1 MNSHQKVNIFYN
13 GLGTMNR
20 QLLELQGLIPGMT
33 HAQALTAI
41 LTMVDHSQKLHD
53 GSSSRNID
61 SGNSN
66 SEGITTI
73 ISKLDSLGRDIKKLK
88 ENMHAIQV
96 GCQLCG
102 GAHLEKECPLNEEV
116 KSAKEVKYREF
127 GRPSP
132 FGNGAKYRVGPPRY
146 YTCIDNRLPFGEKME
161 ELMNKH
167 LEEYRRR
174 SNEMGEWERRSKKAR
189 MFEHEINVPSM
200 HFCKLVKQN
209 CNGVVKWMFDLE
221 IYQLGDEYELGI
233 GKKGHMLN
241 DIWENCSLSYE
252 EEFKDTPTRSHMVKR
267 GYEFSQDTR
276 VKSSSLAI
284 IIRSEEQCS
293 GESLVLTLLL
303 FFNFHFLNGIIGTL
317 YKPSKEMGVD
327 LPLDLY
333 LPLIF

>member
-1 MNSHQKVNIFYN
+1 
-13 GLGTMNR
+13 
-20 QLLELQGLIPGMT
+20 MT

-61 SGNSN
+61 SSNSN
-66 SEGITTI
+66 SKGIATI
-73 ISKLDSLGRDIKKLK
+73 VSKMDTLGRDIKKLK

-96 GCQLCG
+96 RCQLCR

-174 SNEMGEWERRSKKAR
+174 SDEMGEWGDDLKGSGHGKEGPKKDV
-189 MFEHEINVPSM
+189 EH
-200 HFCKLVKQN
+200 
-209 CNGVVKWMFDLE
+209 LE
-221 IYQLGDEYELGI
+221 SNL
-233 GKKGHMLN
+233 KTR
-241 DIWENCSLSYE
+241 SLSYE
-252 EEFKDTPTRSHMVKR
+252 EEFEDTPTRSHMVKR

-303 FFNFHFLNGIIGTL
+303 FFNFHFLDGIIGTL

-333 LPLIF
+333 LPFIF